1 MQTQAQ
7 ERAMTKI
14 LLMSDV
20 HIEFGELSV
29 PKTQADVA
37 VLAGDIHVGVAA
49 AAWSNSLA
57 KRLGIPVVH
66 VAGNHEHYASMRQP
80 GRHMAGTIADLRAA
94 AAASAGRVTFLE
106 RGTAVI
112 AGVRF
117 VGCTLWTDY
126 ELFGDPAEE
135 MAHAEIA
142 MTDYETIAY
151 RPGVRFTTN
160 DARREFM
167 LAVGFL
173 KAELAQP
180 FDGPTVVITHHLPS
194 LRSVSE
200 RLRDNRLSAAYA
212 SHLDE
217 LVATSGAELWCHGH
231 THSSCDYVI
240 GKTRVLCNPRG
251 YDDFALNP
259 SFDPGLT
266 AEVG

>member
-1 MQTQAQ
+1 MQRKHM

-14 LLMSDV
+14 LLMSDL
-20 HIEFGELSV
+20 HIEFGGLTV

-37 VLAGDIHVGVAA
+37 VLAGDIHVGVKA
-49 AAWSNSLA
+49 AAWSDKLA

-66 VAGNHEHYASMRQP
+66 VAGNHEHYGSLRRRGGHL
-80 GRHMAGTIADLRAA
+80 GRTIGQLRAA
-94 AAASAGRVTFLE
+94 AAATAGRVTFLE
-106 RGTAVI
+106 RETAVV

-126 ELFGDPAEE
+126 DLFGNPAED

-142 MTDYETIAY
+142 MTDHETIAY
-151 RPGVRFTTN
+151 QPRVRFTTN
-160 DARREFM
+160 DTRYEFM
-167 LAVGFL
+167 LARDFL
-173 KAELAQP
+173 KAELPQP
-180 FDGPTVVITHHLPS
+180 FNGPTVVVTHHLPS
-194 LRSVSE
+194 LRSVPQ
-200 RLRDNRLSAAYA
+200 RFKDDRLSAAYA

-217 LVATSGAELWCHGH
+217 RVATSGADLWCHGH

-251 YDDFALNP
+251 YDGIALNP
-259 SFDPGLT
+259 SFDSRLT

>member
-1 MQTQAQ
+1 
-7 ERAMTKI
+7 MTKI
-14 LLMSDV
+14 LLMSDL
-20 HIEFGELSV
+20 HIEFGKLSV

-37 VLAGDIHVGVAA
+37 VLAGDIHVGVEAA
-49 AAWSNSLA
+49 TWSDRLA
-57 KRLGIPVVH
+57 RRLGIPVVH
-66 VAGNHEHYASMRQP
+66 VAGNHEHYGSLRRP
-80 GRHMAGTIADLRAA
+80 GGHMGGTIAELRAA

-106 RGTAVI
+106 RATAVV

-126 ELFGDPAEE
+126 ELFGDPAED

-142 MTDYETIAY
+142 MTDYQTIAY
-151 RPGVRFTTN
+151 RPGIRFTTN

-167 LAVGFL
+167 LAVRFL

-180 FDGPTVVITHHLPS
+180 FDGATVVVTHHLPS
-194 LRSVSE
+194 LRSVPE
-200 RLRDNRLSAAYA
+200 RFKDDRLSAAFA

-217 LVATSGAELWCHGH
+217 LVAASVAELWCHGH
-231 THSSCDYVI
+231 THWSCDYVI
-240 GKTRVLCNPRG
+240 GTTRVLCNPRG

-259 SFDPGLT
+259 RFDPGLT